1 MDHTIKETKLTNF
14 IICFEE
20 TEYAEHCNC
29 YLIIGENKCLL
40 IDFGIGF
47 IDFSSI
53 LKKYIS
59 SKPLLTLLTHFHYDH
74 FVGCSSFK
82 NILANK
88 KNLSDKDIGLRY
100 LHENDFL
107 NPESTQKLKLA
118 INEDKYEQVVENS
131 IINLGDYQFLVLF
144 TPGHDETS
152 ISLFEPRRKILF
164 SGDLIYPGKLLASF
178 KDSNHQQYIGSLEK
192 IKQLQPKIIY
202 GGHNQPITDGIPKKI
217 DKGIKCLKEKQ
228 PEFTP

>member
-1 MDHTIKETKLTNF
+1 MDHTIKETKLTNS

-20 TEYAEHCNC
+20 IEYTEHCNC

-40 IDFGIGF
+40 IDLGIGF

-53 LKKYIS
+53 LKKYIGD
-59 SKPLLTLLTHFHYDH
+59 KPLITILTHFHYDH
-74 FVGCSSFK
+74 FAGGSSFK

-88 KNLSDKDIGLRY
+88 KNLSNKDIGLHY

-131 IINLGDYQFLVLF
+131 IIDLGDYQFLILY

-178 KDSNHQQYIGSLEK
+178 KDSNHQQYIVSQEK
-192 IKQLQPKIIY
+192 IKKLQPTIIY
-202 GGHNQPITDGIPKKI
+202 GGHNQPITDDIPEKI
-217 DKGIKCLKEKQ
+217 DRVIKGLKEKKL
-228 PEFTP
+228 EFTA